1 MRRAGDYLPR
11 RAADL
16 VLDALA
22 DTRVVVVNGA
32 RQVGKSTLAEV
43 VLRNHP
49 DGVARFLDDPGT
61 RAAAVADPV
70 SFVRHDGLMLIDEVQ
85 RVPDLWLAIK
95 NLVDRDP
102 RPGRFLLTGSARL
115 LGLRSLPD
123 TLPGRSETIELWPLS
138 QGEIDGATDRFVDA
152 AFVQGAELR
161 AEPLGLGRRDYLARA
176 TRGGYPE
183 AVRRDASRRRERFFE
198 GYLADLIARDVKQVA
213 DIEHASD
220 MRRLLSLLAAQ
231 TAGLLNV
238 NRLASELSITA
249 PTVRNYLRILET
261 IYLVRLIPAWSAN
274 STTRAVATPKVVFVD
289 SGLAGYLTAGAV
301 SDAPRGG
308 LLENFVLGELARQLT
323 WARSSIRLY
332 HYRDR
337 DQYEVDA
344 VLEDNAGQVVGIEV
358 KAAETLRGED
368 FRGLRLLQR
377 RLGSR
382 FRAGFV
388 LYCGA
393 DSLSFGGSLTGL
405 PVSALWTTAN
415 AEPPA
420 RPPESST
427 NRADGDIKW

>member
-1 MRRAGDYLPR
+1 MRKAGDYLPR

-16 VLDALA
+16 VLEALA

-43 VLRNHP
+43 VLRHHS

-61 RAAAVADPV
+61 RAAAAADPV

-138 QGEIDGATDRFVDA
+138 QGEIDRTTDNFVDA
-152 AFVQGAELR
+152 AFAHGADLRAPVTELR
-161 AEPLGLGRRDYLARA
+161 RRDYLARA
-176 TRGGYPE
+176 ARGGYPE
-183 AVRRDASRRRERFFE
+183 AIRREAPRRRERFFE
-198 GYLADLIARDVKQVA
+198 SYLADLIARDVKQVA
-213 DIEHASD
+213 EIERVGD

-249 PTVRNYLRILET
+249 PTVRSYLRILET
-261 IYLVRLIPAWSAN
+261 IYLIRLVPAWSAN
-274 STTRAVATPKVVFVD
+274 STTRATATPKVIFVD
-289 SGLAGYLTAGAV
+289 SGLAGYLTAGTV
-301 SDAPRGG
+301 SDGPLGG
-308 LLENFVLGELARQLT
+308 ILENFVLGELARQLT
-323 WARSSIRLY
+323 WARHPLRLY

-344 VLEDNAGQVVGIEV
+344 VLEDNAGNVVAIEV
-358 KAAETLRGED
+358 KASETVRGED
-368 FRGLRLLQR
+368 FRGVRLLQR
-377 RLGSR
+377 RLGDR
-382 FRAGFV
+382 LRAGFV
-388 LYCGA
+388 LHCGT
-393 DSLSFGGSLTGL
+393 DSLSFGEGLTAL
-405 PVSALWTTAN
+405 PISALWTT
-415 AEPPA
+415 
-420 RPPESST
+420 S
-427 NRADGDIKW
+427 